1 MKKIIGILALSLV
14 FALSS
19 NAQQKKQR
27 KHKRAEF
34 TPEQIATLQ
43 SKKMALHFDLNT
55 TQQKEVYNL
64 MKVQATDRKGKMAE
78 FKQRKEKGIKPS
90 DAEKFEFQNNI
101 LDKKI
106 TRKAE
111 MKKILNQSQFEKWE
125 KMQRLKMKK
134 GKKELQRGKRGAMNQ
149 QKRFKK

>member
-27 KHKRAEF
+27 KHKRV
-34 TPEQIATLQ
+34 EQIATLQ
-43 SKKMALHFDLNT
+43 SKKMALHFDLNAN
-55 TQQKEVYNL
+55 QQKEVYKL
-64 MKVQATDRKGKMAE
+64 MKSQATDRKGKMAE
-78 FKQRKEKGIKPS
+78 FKQRKEKGVKPS

-106 TRKAE
+106 THKAE